1 MKSSKGGTV
10 FLFPVGSIKALT
22 PQKIYLYPST
32 DKRTGALLL
41 HSLQCLA
48 RWVLL
53 FVFRKAWVSESQHM
67 EPSRLLRWGHAVTVG
82 MVQCDRCSCRPA
94 QRANR
99 TIPLICYLIP
109 LSTGLQP
116 RSMLIING
124 HMQTLGLVKEERKFW
139 VDSLKESQRTT

>member
-10 FLFPVGSIKALT
+10 FLFPVGTIKGLT
-22 PQKIYLYPST
+22 PQKIYLYPSI
-32 DKRTGALLL
+32 DKRTGALFLR
-41 HSLQCLA
+41 SLQCLA

-53 FVFRKAWVSESQHM
+53 FVFRKACVSESQHM
-67 EPSRLLRWGHAVTVG
+67 EPSRSLRWGHAVTVG

-94 QRANR
+94 QQANR

-116 RSMLIING
+116 QSMLIINR
-124 HMQTLGLVKEERKFW
+124 HMQTLGLVKWERKFC
-139 VDSLKESQRTT
+139 VYSLKESQRTS